1 MRLIERT
8 EKFVVDS
15 EEEAIKL
22 IQNSKEDAE
31 KNGYILGA
39 SGYTYK
45 TKKAKGGQWNLHPYN
60 PEPQSGPITISGMTT
75 AGMAGFEPT
84 TS

>member
-22 IQNSKEDAE
+22 IQVSKKDAE
-31 KNGYILGA
+31 DNGYILGA

-45 TKKAKGGQWNLHPYN
+45 TKKAKGEIIGEAWVVSIKKVLGGVWD
-60 PEPQSGPITISGMTT
+60 E
-75 AGMAGFEPT
+75 
-84 TS
+84 

>member
-8 EKFVVDS
+8 EKYVVDS

-22 IQNSKEDAE
+22 IQEAKADAAQ
-31 KNGYILGA
+31 NGYILGA

-45 TKKAKGGQWNLHPYN
+45 TKKAKGEIIGEVWV
-60 PEPQSGPITISGMTT
+60 
-75 AGMAGFEPT
+75 
-84 TS
+84 TSIKKIFGGVWDDYE

>member
-8 EKFVVDS
+8 EKYVVDS

-22 IQNSKEDAE
+22 IQEAKVDAAQ
-31 KNGYILGA
+31 NGYILGA

-45 TKKAKGGQWNLHPYN
+45 TKKAKGEIIGEVWV
-60 PEPQSGPITISGMTT
+60 
-75 AGMAGFEPT
+75 
-84 TS
+84 TSIKKIFGGVWDDYE

>member
-8 EKFVVDS
+8 EKYVVDS

-22 IQNSKEDAE
+22 IQNSKKDAE
-31 KNGYILGA
+31 ENGYILGA

-45 TKKAKGGQWNLHPYN
+45 TKKAKGEIIGEAWVVSIKKVLGGVWDDY
-60 PEPQSGPITISGMTT
+60 E
-75 AGMAGFEPT
+75 
-84 TS
+84 

>member
-15 EEEAIKL
+15 EEEAIQL
-22 IQNSKEDAE
+22 IQTSKKDAE
-31 KNGYILGA
+31 ENGYVLGA

-45 TKKAKGGQWNLHPYN
+45 TKKAKGEIIGEAWVVSIKKVLGGVWDDY
-60 PEPQSGPITISGMTT
+60 E
-75 AGMAGFEPT
+75 
-84 TS
+84 

>member
-8 EKFVVDS
+8 EKYVVDS

-22 IQNSKEDAE
+22 IQNSKKDAE
-31 KNGYILGA
+31 ENGYILGA

-45 TKKAKGGQWNLHPYN
+45 TKKAKGEIIGEVWV
-60 PEPQSGPITISGMTT
+60 
-75 AGMAGFEPT
+75 
-84 TS
+84 TSIKKVLGGIWDDYE

>member
-45 TKKAKGGQWNLHPYN
+45 TKKAKGEIIGEAWVVSIKNVLGGVWDDY
-60 PEPQSGPITISGMTT
+60 E
-75 AGMAGFEPT
+75 
-84 TS
+84 

>member
-22 IQNSKEDAE
+22 IQTSKKDAE
-31 KNGYILGA
+31 ENGYVLGA

-45 TKKAKGGQWNLHPYN
+45 TKKAKGEIIGELWV
-60 PEPQSGPITISGMTT
+60 
-75 AGMAGFEPT
+75 
-84 TS
+84 TSIKKIFGGVWDDYE

>member
-45 TKKAKGGQWNLHPYN
+45 TKKAKGEVWV
-60 PEPQSGPITISGMTT
+60 
-75 AGMAGFEPT
+75 
-84 TS
+84 TSIKKVLGGVWDDYE